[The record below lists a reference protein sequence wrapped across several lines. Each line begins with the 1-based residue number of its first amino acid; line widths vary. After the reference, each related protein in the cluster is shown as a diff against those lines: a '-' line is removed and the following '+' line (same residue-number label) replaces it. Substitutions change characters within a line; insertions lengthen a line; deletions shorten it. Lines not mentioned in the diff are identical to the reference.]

1 MNIEQ
6 IDTSRIIISLADKDM
21 EHYSVSFETLNLD
34 EFHSREVLK
43 ELLYYAS
50 VKTGISFK
58 NKKILI
64 EAMQYEHGC
73 LLLITVSDKNKNRKI
88 YRIKSYTDSYIFTFG
103 SVEDFLACMK
113 ALYNIKDN
121 KFFSSAFVDNGLY
134 YLAIQSAS
142 ALKNKYLSTI
152 SEFSTQINRGDIC
165 LAALREHATLLCDK
179 NAIETIGGVPPL
191 SNCVQSY

>member
-73 LLLITVSDKNKNRKI
+73 LLLITVSDKNKKRKI

-103 SVEDFLACMK
+103 SVEDFLSCIQAV
-113 ALYNIKDN
+113 YNIKDN
-121 KFFSSAFVDNGLY
+121 KFFSSAFADGCLY

-142 ALKNKYLSTI
+142 ALKAKYLRTI
-152 SEFSTQINRGDIC
+152 SEFSTQTNRGEIC

-179 NAIETIGGVPPL
+179 TAIETIGGV
-191 SNCVQSY
+191 N

>member
-21 EHYSVSFETLNLD
+21 EKFSVTFETLSLD
-34 EFHSREVLK
+34 ELHSREVLK

-73 LLLITVSDKNKNRKI
+73 ILLITISDKNKKRKI

-103 SVEDFLACMK
+103 SAEDFLSCIQAV
-113 ALYNIKDN
+113 YNIKDN
-121 KFFSSAFVDNGLY
+121 KFYSSAFTDSGLY
-134 YLAIQSAS
+134 YLVIQSPS
-142 ALKNKYLSTI
+142 ALKSKYLKTI
-152 SEFSTQINRGDIC
+152 SEFSTQTKRGEIC

-179 NAIETIGGVPPL
+179 NATETIGKFIIYN
-191 SNCVQSY
+191 S